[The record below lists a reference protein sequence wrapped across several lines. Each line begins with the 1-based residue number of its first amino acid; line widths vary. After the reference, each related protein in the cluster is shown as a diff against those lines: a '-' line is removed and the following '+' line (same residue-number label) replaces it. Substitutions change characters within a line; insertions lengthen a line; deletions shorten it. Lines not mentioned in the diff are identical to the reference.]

1 MKKTLFTLAI
11 VLMSIM
17 AAQAQFK
24 MHDDGHISIG
34 SLARDFGI
42 QVQPNRYTYFRAQ
55 HNTPYGWVTNSY
67 SNKTT
72 MQNWMVKDL
81 DSVSKTFN
89 EMVFAVYGS
98 GIVWAKNHY
107 TYGANHTVVRA
118 ELEPIDK
125 ERALS
130 AILQLQGYYYDE
142 YPIASPEEIMESEYV
157 KEEAKESMVN
167 DLEKREIGLD
177 VLLLGEAFP
186 DAVRTDP
193 EARLCIDNNA
203 VITLLVEAIKQQQ
216 EEIILLQRTLEENGL
231 TRKQP

>member
-1 MKKTLFTLAI
+1 MKKALFTFAI
-11 VLMSIM
+11 VLL
-17 AAQAQFK
+17 AVVAQAQIK
-24 MHDDGHISIG
+24 VHDDNWVSIG
-34 SLARDFGI
+34 CLTGDFGL
-42 QVQPNRYTYFRAQ
+42 QVTPIGYTYFRTQDETA
-55 HNTPYGWVTNSY
+55 YGWITNSY

-72 MQNWMVKDL
+72 MLNWMVKDL
-81 DSVSKTFN
+81 DTVSKTFN
-89 EMVFAVYGS
+89 ELVFAVHGS
-98 GIVWAKNHY
+98 GNVWARNHY
-107 TYGANHTVVRA
+107 TYGTNHTIIRN

-142 YPIASPEEIMESEYV
+142 DPTVSPEEIMESEYV

-186 DAVRTDP
+186 DAVRTDS

-203 VITLLVEAIKQQQ
+203 IITLLVEAVKQQQ
-216 EEIILLQRTLEENGL
+216 EEIILLQQTLEENGL
-231 TRKQP
+231 TKKQP